1 MKEVDADNEA
11 LEPLAS
17 TASHHEDF
25 DDGSEP
31 FPNLPTE
38 SASEEV
44 VTFAKTFRLQHKL
57 DVLQKAALLI
67 QGDVPFRQIPDI
79 AKSEIQALQNEVEH
93 KWRQPARMFLTIA
106 VTALGAMGQGWAQTS
121 MNGANLYFP
130 KAFGIDADTRRNNLI
145 LGLINSGIYLSNGL
159 LGAWLV
165 APLNRRLGR
174 RGAVFSATLVSCLTN
189 IGGALAQNWQ
199 QLLCFRLVLGCA
211 LGIISSTLNVFAA
224 ECVPAVIRGGL
235 AVSWQAVCAF
245 GIFVGFVA
253 NVAVYDFGP
262 NTWRFQLAGPFLSTL
277 PLLVLIYMCPESPA
291 WRIKHG
297 ARYDLAYQSLSK
309 LRNTELQAARDLYL
323 SFLRRSSKPD
333 DNDLSYFQQIADLFT
348 IPRIR
353 RATMGAYTV
362 MIAQQLCGINIIS
375 FYSSTIFADANFST
389 FGALMASTVF
399 GFVNFVGAFPAI
411 WAMDTLGRRSL
422 LLLTLPFMALT
433 MLAAGLAY
441 SIPPD
446 HPAHF
451 GLLATMI
458 YLFCAEYSPGMGPVP
473 AAYAAEV
480 FPLSHREIGMS
491 SAVAVTNIW
500 ASALSLTFPQMLSIL
515 GSQGAFTL
523 YAALNVVALIL
534 VFLFVP
540 ETRLKTLDE
549 LDGVFSVGTRRF
561 IRYQVTEYLPWW
573 TRRYVLRH
581 EKAELLPLEVDSEY
595 RELDQEDEPL

>member
-1 MKEVDADNEA
+1 MKQVEADNEV
-11 LEPLAS
+11 LEPLAGA
-17 TASHHEDF
+17 ASHHEGV
-25 DDGSEP
+25 DDEHVP
-31 FPNLPTE
+31 FPNTPTE
-38 SASEEV
+38 GASDEV
-44 VTFAKTFRLQHKL
+44 VTFATTFSLQHKL
-57 DVLQKAALLI
+57 DILQKAALLI
-67 QGDVPFRQIPDI
+67 QGDVPLRQIPDVTR
-79 AKSEIQALQNEVEH
+79 SEVQALQNEDER
-93 KWRQPARMFLTIA
+93 KWRQPLLMYMTIT

-130 KAFGIDADTRRNNLI
+130 KAFGIDADTPRNNLI

-165 APLNRRLGR
+165 APLNARLGR
-174 RGAVFSATLVSCLTN
+174 RGAVFSATLVSLVTN
-189 IGGALAQNWQ
+189 LGGALAQNWQ
-199 QLLCFRLVLGCA
+199 QLLFFRLVLGCA
-211 LGIISSTLNVFAA
+211 LGVISSTLNVFAA

-235 AVSWQAVCAF
+235 AVSWQAFCAF

-262 NTWRFQLAGPFLSTL
+262 NTWRLQLAGPFLSTI
-277 PLLVLIYMCPESPA
+277 PLLVLIYVCPESPA

-297 ARYDLAYQSLSK
+297 GRYDLAYQSLSR

-323 SFLRRSSKPD
+323 SYLRRPSKQD
-333 DNDLSYFQQIADLFT
+333 DSLSYFRQITELLT
-348 IPRIR
+348 VPRIR

-399 GFVNFVGAFPAI
+399 GFVNFVGAFPAV
-411 WAMDTLGRRSL
+411 WAMDSLGRRSL
-422 LLLTLPFMALT
+422 LLLTLPFMSLT
-433 MLAAGLAY
+433 MLAASLAY
-441 SIPPD
+441 SIPRD

-500 ASALSLTFPQMLSIL
+500 ASVLSLTFPQMLSAL

-523 YAALNVVALIL
+523 YAVLNVVALVL

-549 LDGVFSVGTRRF
+549 LDAVFSVGTRRF
-561 IRYQVTEYLPWW
+561 VSYQMTEYLPWW
-573 TRRYVLRH
+573 TRRYVMRQK
-581 EKAELLPLEVDSEY
+581 KAELPPLEVDGEY
-595 RELDQEDEPL
+595 RELDQEDEAL

>member
-1 MKEVDADNEA
+1 MIMRQADADNEV
-11 LEPLAS
+11 LEPL
-17 TASHHEDF
+17 
-25 DDGSEP
+25 
-31 FPNLPTE
+31 TE
-38 SASEEV
+38 SASHDEIVDDEHTLPTDSASEDV
-44 VTFAKTFRLQHKL
+44 VAFTNTFNLKHKL
-57 DVLQKAALLI
+57 DIFQKAALLV
-67 QGDVPFRQIPDI
+67 QGDISTRQIPGI
-79 AKSEIQALQNEVEH
+79 TPFEVQALENETGR
-93 KWRQPARMFLTIA
+93 KWRQPFLMYLCVA

-130 KAFGIDADTRRNNLI
+130 KAFSIDADTPRNNLI

-165 APLNRRLGR
+165 APLNKSFGR
-174 RGAVFSATLVSCLTN
+174 RGAVCYATVVSLLTN
-189 IGGALAQNWQ
+189 IGCALVQNWQ
-199 QLLCFRLVLGCA
+199 QLLFFRLALGCA
-211 LGIISSTLNVFAA
+211 LGVISSTLNVFAA
-224 ECVPAVIRGGL
+224 ESVPAVIRGGL
-235 AVSWQAVCAF
+235 AVSWQAFCAF

-262 NTWRFQLAGPFLSTL
+262 NTWRLQLAGPFLTTI
-277 PLLVLIYMCPESPA
+277 PLLLLIYVCPESPA

-297 ARYDLAYQSLSK
+297 GRYDLAFQSLCR
-309 LRNTELQAARDLYL
+309 LRNTELQAAKELYL
-323 SFLRRSSKPD
+323 SYLQRGGQEEGGS
-333 DNDLSYFQQIADLFT
+333 SYFRQLGELFSV
-348 IPRIR
+348 PRIR

-389 FGALMASTVF
+389 YGALMASTAF
-399 GFVNFVGAFPAI
+399 GFVNFVGAFPSV
-411 WAMDTLGRRSL
+411 WLMDTTGRRSL
-422 LLLTLPFMALT
+422 LLLTLPFMAVT
-433 MLAAGLAY
+433 MLAAGLAF
-441 SIPPD
+441 SIPRD

-473 AAYAAEV
+473 AIYAAEA

-500 ASALSLTFPQMLSIL
+500 ASALSLTFPQLLSVL

-523 YAALNVVALIL
+523 YAVLNVAALLL

-540 ETRLKTLDE
+540 ETSLKTLDE
-549 LDGVFSVGTRRF
+549 LDGVFSIGTRRF

-573 TRRYVLRH
+573 TGRYILRQK
-581 EKAELLPLEVDSEY
+581 KAELRPLESMGEY
-595 RELDQEDEPL
+595 RQLGQEEDIS